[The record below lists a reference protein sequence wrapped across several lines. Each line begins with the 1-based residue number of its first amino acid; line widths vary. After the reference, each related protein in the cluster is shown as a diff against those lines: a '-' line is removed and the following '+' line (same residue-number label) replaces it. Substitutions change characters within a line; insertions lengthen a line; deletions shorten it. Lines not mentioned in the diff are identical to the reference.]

1 MLHIIKIRNKVILKN
16 YISSITVKAV
26 SMCWDYAG
34 MSILRRNHTPFYVF
48 GYQNGDRHDVY

>member
-34 MSILRRNHTPFYVF
+34 MSILRRNHTSFYVF
-48 GYQNGDRHDVY
+48 GYQNGDRHDV